1 MNDTGNKNRAV
12 ESECGPFHLSQL
24 RGAQSIVFTK
34 APYLLSAASVAG
46 SKEAQG
52 PLGKYFDLT
61 NEDDLFGA
69 ETWEEAE
76 SNMQKE
82 ACVLALGKS
91 HVDPKSVRYLFGGDL
106 LRQGIATSMGVEDLQ
121 IPIFGLYG
129 ACSTSGEA
137 LALAAMSVAAGYGD
151 YMLAV
156 TSSHFGSAEKEFRF
170 PLGYAN
176 QRPLSAHW
184 TVTASGAFLV
194 GSHLN
199 KIHSDKQ
206 HQRKSQ
212 FRHIRITGVTIG
224 KIVDFGL
231 KDSQNMGACMAPAA
245 TDTIY
250 RNFQDLGRTQEDY
263 DQIITGDLG
272 YIGQSILFDLMKSR
286 GYDIRKKHMDC
297 GMTIFDQETQDTH
310 AGGSGCGC
318 AASTLASYIL
328 PKLESGEWRKILF
341 VPTGALMSTVS
352 FNEGASVPGIAH
364 LWNIKACGVLHLFL
378 QRLFRSL
385 HILSRHILQWKDIH
399 LFLQTILLHGIILP
413 DHKRWSYNFLCREND
428 QTSAIHYHSFQQQ
441 NKSHRWRSEHAF
453 YLPYHIWSHDFRF
466 RIRSVLNS

>member
-1 MNDTGNKNRAV
+1 MIKGK
-12 ESECGPFHLSQL
+12 
-24 RGAQSIVFTK
+24 QSIAFEVS
-34 APYLLSAASVAG
+34 PYLEESASVVG
-46 SKEAQG
+46 KKEGEG
-52 PLGKYFDLT
+52 PLGGMFDMVA
-61 NEDDLFGA
+61 EEDLFG
-69 ETWEEAE
+69 ENTWEEAE
-76 SNMQKE
+76 STMQKE
-82 ACVLALGKS
+82 ACLLALGKAHLAPES
-91 HVDPKSVRYLFGGDL
+91 IRYLFGGDL
-106 LRQGIATSMGVEDLQ
+106 LRQGVATSMGVETLQ
-121 IPIFGLYG
+121 IPMFGLYG

-137 LALAAMSVAAGYGD
+137 LALASMSVAAGYGER
-151 YMLAV
+151 MLAV
-156 TSSHFGSAEKEFRF
+156 TSSHFRSAEKEFRF

-212 FRHIRITGVTIG
+212 FRHIRIVGVTIG

-364 LWNIKACGVLHLFL
+364 
-378 QRLFRSL
+378 
-385 HILSRHILQWKDIH
+385 
-399 LFLQTILLHGIILP
+399 
-413 DHKRWSYNFLCREND
+413 
-428 QTSAIHYHSFQQQ
+428 AIMI
-441 NKSHRWRSEHAF
+441 EHC
-453 YLPYHIWSHDFRF
+453 
-466 RIRSVLNS
+466 

>member
-1 MNDTGNKNRAV
+1 MNQPERQIQEHG
-12 ESECGPFHLSQL
+12 ESENHSGEFRLSQL
-24 RGAQSIVFTK
+24 RGVQSIVFTK
-34 APYLLSAASVAG
+34 APYILSAASVAG
-46 SKEAQG
+46 SKEAEG

-69 ETWEEAE
+69 DTWEEAE

-91 HVDPKSVRYLFGGDL
+91 HVDPRAVRYLFGGDL
-106 LRQGIATSMGVEDLQ
+106 LRQGIATSMGVEELQ
-121 IPIFGLYG
+121 IPLFGLYG

-151 YMLAV
+151 HMLAV

-170 PLGYAN
+170 PLGYAS

-199 KIHSDKQ
+199 KVTNHALNHGNS
-206 HQRKSQ
+206 RKSQ

-245 TDTIY
+245 TDTIF
-250 RNFQDLGRTQEDY
+250 RNFQDLGRTQDDY
-263 DQIITGDLG
+263 DRIITGDLG
-272 YIGQSILFDLMKSR
+272 YIGQSILFDLMKGR
-286 GYDIRKKHMDC
+286 GYDIRKKHLDC
-297 GMTIFDQETQDTH
+297 GMTIFDQQTQDTH

-318 AASTLASYIL
+318 AASTLASYLL
-328 PKLESGEWRKILF
+328 PKVEKGEWKRILF

-364 LWNIKACGVLHLFL
+364 
-378 QRLFRSL
+378 
-385 HILSRHILQWKDIH
+385 
-399 LFLQTILLHGIILP
+399 
-413 DHKRWSYNFLCREND
+413 
-428 QTSAIHYHSFQQQ
+428 AIMI
-441 NKSHRWRSEHAF
+441 EHC
-453 YLPYHIWSHDFRF
+453 
-466 RIRSVLNS
+466 

>member
-206 HQRKSQ
+206 RQRKSQ

-328 PKLESGEWRKILF
+328 PKLENGEWRKILF

-364 LWNIKACGVLHLFL
+364 
-378 QRLFRSL
+378 
-385 HILSRHILQWKDIH
+385 
-399 LFLQTILLHGIILP
+399 
-413 DHKRWSYNFLCREND
+413 
-428 QTSAIHYHSFQQQ
+428 AIMI
-441 NKSHRWRSEHAF
+441 EHC
-453 YLPYHIWSHDFRF
+453 
-466 RIRSVLNS
+466 